1 MRTESSQMVQN
12 MKASMQ
18 YYTLGQSIKKSYII
32 LQLGN
37 TMTSII
43 LLIIEVLKWMEN
55 IIDKGYVNTS

>member
-18 YYTLGQSIKKSYII
+18 YYTLGQSIKKSCII

>member
-12 MKASMQ
+12 MKASMR
-18 YYTLGQSIKKSYII
+18 YYTLGQSIKKSYIM

-37 TMTSII
+37 MTSII

-55 IIDKGYVNTS
+55 IID